1 MPQILK
7 AGMVS
12 FNGLI
17 PLFGTTGSKGTSER
31 ETGLMTVT
39 SLNNWLSRLSNS
51 AYRTSGPTG
60 GWATEWFSVW
70 NYLQYGGS
78 CLVGG
83 TGSTG
88 SYYNATG
95 TLGITATPL
104 HNKNLVSLDVVF
116 DGGNTFSIGAATNIS
131 NTRQDC
137 VAIIGNYKDISS
149 LNMSSA
155 YTGFTTDF
163 GVTAG
168 SQYVV
173 AVAGR
178 KKFTYVNAGA
188 ATIYETSL
196 SADVAGCFARTARTQ
211 NIWITPVG
219 YTKGRILNVLY
230 MTQKFS
236 DTDISYFSSGGVNAI
251 NAIPGQGTFL
261 LTNNTSYLPQ
271 TSSVAK
277 INVMMLVLYLKKQLT
292 TILQQFLFEINT
304 PALRQQVIN
313 ATNPTLTSIQA
324 TNGISSYTLTC
335 DTSNNTDTTIAAGQL
350 ILDVSIDILYPVTTI
365 TIRVTNSATGEVL
378 IS

>member
-1 MPQILK
+1 MPQDLN

-17 PLFGTTGSKGTSER
+17 PLFGTTGSNGTSER
-31 ETGLMTVT
+31 ETGLMTVD
-39 SLNNWLSRLSNS
+39 SLNDWLGRLSDS

-60 GWATEWFSVW
+60 AWATEWFSVW

-78 CLVGG
+78 CVVGG

-95 TLGITATPL
+95 TLGITLTPL

-116 DGGNTFSIGAATNIS
+116 DGGNTLSIGAATNIS

-137 VAIIGNYKDISS
+137 VAIIGNYRDIAS

-168 SQYVV
+168 SKYVIC
-173 AVAGR
+173 VAGR
-178 KKFTYVNAGA
+178 KKFTFVNNSV
-188 ATIYETSL
+188 ATVYDASL
-196 SADVAGCFARTARTQ
+196 SPDVAGCFARTASTQ

-251 NAIPGQGTFL
+251 TAIPGQGTFL

-277 INVMMLVLYLKKQLT
+277 INVMMLVLYLKKELT

-324 TNGISSYTLTC
+324 TNGISSYALTC
-335 DTSNNTDTTIAAGQL
+335 DTSNNTAATIAAGQL
-350 ILDVSIDILYPVTTI
+350 ILDVRIDILYPATTI